1 MNDSQA
7 QTQTQQPELVDELI
21 AERKSGG
28 KLPDDMPPW
37 MACAIRF
44 IDEVSRR
51 AGALVCWLTVPI
63 FAVMVYEIFVR
74 YAFTAPTLWAFDIS
88 RMLYGA
94 MFMLGAGYALMR
106 GVHIRAD
113 FIYRHL
119 RPRTQGIIDAS
130 LYVLFFFP
138 GIGLF
143 FVFSAEYAI
152 EAWQRSERLD
162 DTAWRPLVAPART
175 AMPVGAALLIL
186 QGISEVL
193 KASYAA
199 WKGRWP

>member
-1 MNDSQA
+1 MNDDNKA
-7 QTQTQQPELVDELI
+7 ADQQVELVDELI

-28 KLPDDMPPW
+28 AMPDDMPPG
-37 MACAIRF
+37 MAFVITRVDCL
-44 IDEVSRR
+44 SRY
-51 AGALVCWLTVPI
+51 AGAAVCWLTIPI
-63 FAVMVYEIFVR
+63 FAAMVYELFVR
-74 YAFTAPTLWAFDIS
+74 YVFTAPTLWAFDIS

-119 RPRTQGIIDAS
+119 SPRKQGLIDAA
-130 LYVLFFFP
+130 LYLLLFFP

-143 FVFSAEYAI
+143 LVFSAEYAI

-175 AMPVGAALLIL
+175 AMPVGAALLLL
-186 QGISEVL
+186 QGVSELL
-193 KASYAA
+193 KSLYAA

>member
-1 MNDSQA
+1 MNDEHKQPE
-7 QTQTQQPELVDELI
+7 PELVDELI

-28 KLPDDMPPW
+28 AMAEDMPPW
-37 MACAIRF
+37 MAFVITRLDCL
-44 IDEVSRR
+44 SRY
-51 AGALVCWLTVPI
+51 AGAVVCWLTLPI
-63 FAVMVYEIFVR
+63 FAAMVYEIFVR

-119 RPRTQGIIDAS
+119 SPRKQGIIDTI
-130 LYVLFFFP
+130 LYILLFFP

-175 AMPVGAALLIL
+175 AMPVGALLLIL

-193 KASYAA
+193 KSSYAA